1 MWEEGKDSVN
11 NHKIVEKHK
20 NTGNER
26 EKRAPSLFFENYKML
41 LKEMQVGLRRQE
53 GSQWSRKEDNILS
66 WLLCPRCSSD
76 STQF

>member
-41 LKEMQVGLRRQE
+41 LKEMQVGLRR
-53 GSQWSRKEDNILS
+53 
-66 WLLCPRCSSD
+66 
-76 STQF
+76 